1 MLEAVI
7 MRTTPGFVERAE
19 APRIA
24 YQIAAPEGA
33 TPLGAVLLTHG
44 YGEHSGRYGEVIAA
58 FVERDLVV
66 ASYDLRGHGHSGGPR
81 GHIESFDDYLR
92 DADDL
97 LVELAKDEGWRAAGR
112 PVLFGHSL
120 GGLISTHIA
129 LAGQERFRGLAMTSP
144 FFALALDVPAIKKF
158 LGRGMSRLF
167 PRFAQASG
175 LAGADLTHDREI
187 AERYDADP
195 LGVKKVTAR
204 WFTETEQAQERAF
217 DQAPRLELP
226 LFCLA
231 AGEDV
236 VASTPATERFF
247 QRAGSRE
254 KELIVLPGLFHEV
267 LNEVERA
274 PHIAKLADRIGGWAS
289 AD

>member
-1 MLEAVI
+1 MTAAS
-7 MRTTPGFVERAE
+7 GFLERA
-19 APRIA
+19 ASRGPRLA
-24 YQIAAPEGA
+24 FQVSAPEGA
-33 TPLGAVLLTHG
+33 APRGAVLLTHG
-44 YGEHSGRYGEVIAA
+44 YGEHSGRYGEVVAA
-58 FVERDLVV
+58 FVERGLVV

-81 GHIESFDDYLR
+81 GHIESFDDYLH

-97 LVELAKDEGWRAAGR
+97 LRHLAEDDRWRAAGK

-120 GGLISTHIA
+120 GGLISTSVA
-129 LAGQERFRGLAMTSP
+129 LAGQERFRALAMTSP
-144 FFALALDVPAIKKF
+144 FFALALPVPGIKKL
-158 LGRGMSRLF
+158 LGRGMSRMF

-175 LAGADLTHDREI
+175 LAGAQLTHDREI

-217 DQAPRLELP
+217 RAAPELRLP

-231 AGEDV
+231 AGEDI

-247 QRAGSRE
+247 ELAGSQD
-254 KELIVLPGLFHEV
+254 KELQVLQGQFHEV
-267 LNEVERA
+267 LNEIDRA
-274 PHIAKLADRIGGWAS
+274 PYIAAVADWIS
-289 AD
+289 ARAGA